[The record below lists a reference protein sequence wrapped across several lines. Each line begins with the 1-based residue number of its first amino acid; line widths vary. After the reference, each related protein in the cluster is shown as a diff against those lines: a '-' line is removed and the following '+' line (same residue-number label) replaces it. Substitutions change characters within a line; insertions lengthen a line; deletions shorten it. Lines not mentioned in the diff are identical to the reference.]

1 MKQPRQIS
9 QYDKIFRENL
19 EAVLPT
25 LIEKVLGI
33 KVIES
38 EELPDDLQHT
48 KQRHPDVLKKIK
60 DNESAMFILHIEFQL
75 ADDDEM
81 IFRMM
86 EYKVMLLRRYQLPV
100 KQFVIY
106 LGNKPSKMTFNYQT
120 NNLSFSYQLLSFRE
134 IDYELFLQTNKA
146 EEVVFAILSNFGA
159 DTPKTVIEKI
169 IFQLDKTSN
178 GELSFKK
185 HINQLRIL
193 AQLRKL
199 NLKIEEIME
208 SILKYINIEDDV
220 LFQKGIEKGIEKGL
234 SLKEIE
240 KNNAF
245 VKNLLLNTD
254 FDNNKIAQ
262 LAAVDL
268 AFVDNL
274 ANQLGK
280 PAPPH

>member
-1 MKQPRQIS
+1 MKRPRQIS

-60 DNESAMFILHIEFQL
+60 DNENNVFVLHIEFQL

-81 IFRMM
+81 VFRMM
-86 EYKVMLLRRYQLPV
+86 EYKVMLLRCYQIAV

-106 LGNKPSKMTFNYQT
+106 LGSKPSKMIDNYQT
-120 NNLSFSYQLLSFRE
+120 NDLSFNYQLLSLRDL
-134 IDYELFLQTNKA
+134 DYKIFLQTQNA
-146 EEVVFAILSNFGA
+146 EQVIFAILSHFGE
-159 DTPKTVIEKI
+159 DSPKVAIENI
-169 IFQLDKTSN
+169 IFQLDKTSK

-185 HINQLRIL
+185 YINQLRIL

-199 NLKIEEIME
+199 DLKIDEIME
-208 SILKYINIEDDV
+208 SILKYINIEDDT
-220 LFQKGIEKGIEKGL
+220 LFQKGIEKGL
-234 SLKEIE
+234 SQKEIE

-245 VKNLLLNTD
+245 VESLLLNTD
-254 FDNNKIAQ
+254 FDNKKIAQ
-262 LAAVDL
+262 LAAVEL
-268 AFVDNL
+268 SFVEEV
-274 ANQLGK
+274 AK
-280 PAPPH
+280 KISKKKKA